1 MLRLPVIA
9 TLAVL
14 VAACGSGGE
23 QQPAPAKDSNIVVR
37 SSEQDQLHQFDD
49 MYRDIAMKRAIT
61 ASGFRCKRVVRS
73 GYVTEHG
80 KLSMWSAS
88 CEDKRSWAVFVG
100 PDGTA
105 QVRPCPDMVALKLPE
120 CRITEDPSGRTA
132 RGIAKQG

>member
-1 MLRLPVIA
+1 MLRLPVIVSLGL
-9 TLAVL
+9 LA
-14 VAACGSGGE
+14 AACGSGGE
-23 QQPAPAKDSNIVVR
+23 PQPAPAKDREIAVR

-49 MYRDIAMKRAIT
+49 MYRDIALKRAIA
-61 ASGFRCKRVVRS
+61 ASGIRCRRVVRS

-80 KLSMWSAS
+80 RLSMWSAD
-88 CEDKRSWAVFVG
+88 CEDKRSWAIFVG

-120 CRITEDPSGRTA
+120 CRIAEDPTGRTA